1 MNKLNPCV
9 TGDTKVWTVEGLK
22 TFKELAETNDD
33 VNVYCL
39 DGDGNIKVSKM
50 FHPRVSGYNVELVKI
65 TLTDGTVLKAT
76 VNHMFLTDDGYVM
89 AGDLF
94 DGYKIVT
101 INKNIVTIPSDID
114 ENDKQFTEYTGTK
127 KGTVIK
133 KCEVSGEEFECIWD
147 EREICTREGYEADL
161 YNIKLHKVC
170 TSSNNYEYVTVEDV
184 EFLDKREDVYN
195 GTVAIYHNYFTVD
208 ENTNTIV
215 NQLNCGEY
223 DIITNVFL

>member
-9 TGDTKVWTVEGLK
+9 TGDTKVWTVEDLK

-161 YNIKLHKVC
+161 YNIKLNKVC

-195 GTVAIYHNYFTVD
+195 GTVAVYHNYFTVD

-215 NQLNCGEY
+215 NQLNCGE
-223 DIITNVFL
+223 

>member
-1 MNKLNPCV
+1 MNKITPCV
-9 TGDTKVWTVEGLK
+9 TGDTKVWTVEGFK
-22 TFKELAETNDD
+22 SFKELADAGDD

-65 TLTDGTVLKAT
+65 TLTDCTVLKAT
-76 VNHMFLTDDGYVM
+76 TNHMFLTDDGYVF

-101 INKNIVTIPSDID
+101 IKYPVILPFDID
-114 ENDKQFTEYTGTK
+114 EKDKQFTEYTGTK

-133 KCEVSGEEFECIWD
+133 RCEVSGEEFECVWD
-147 EREICTREGYEADL
+147 EREICTRDGYEADL
-161 YNIKLHKVC
+161 YNVKCGKVC
-170 TSSNNYEYVTVEDV
+170 TSSDNYEYKTVENV
-184 EFLDKREDVYN
+184 ELLGREDVYN
-195 GTVAIYHNYFTVD
+195 GTVAVYHNYFTVD

-215 NQLNCGEY
+215 NQLNCGE
-223 DIITNVFL
+223 

>member
-22 TFKELAETNDD
+22 TFKELADANDD

-76 VNHMFLTDDGYVM
+76 YNHMFLTDDGYVM

-101 INKNIVTIPSDID
+101 IKNNVVLPSDID
-114 ENDKQFTEYTGTK
+114 EEDKQFTEYTGTK

-161 YNIKLHKVC
+161 YNIKLQKVC
-170 TSSNNYEYVTVEDV
+170 TSSDNYEYKTVEDV
-184 EFLDKREDVYN
+184 EFIGREDVYN

-215 NQLNCGEY
+215 NQLNCGE
-223 DIITNVFL
+223 

>member
-76 VNHMFLTDDGYVM
+76 YNHMFLTDDGYVM

-101 INKNIVTIPSDID
+101 IKNNVVLPSDID
-114 ENDKQFTEYTGTK
+114 EEDKQFTEYTGTK

-161 YNIKLHKVC
+161 YNIKLNKVC
-170 TSSNNYEYVTVEDV
+170 TSSDNYEYKTVEDV
-184 EFLDKREDVYN
+184 EFLGREDVYN

-215 NQLNCGEY
+215 NQLNCGE
-223 DIITNVFL
+223 

>member
-1 MNKLNPCV
+1 MKKLNPCV
-9 TGDTKVWTVEGLK
+9 TGSTKVWTVEGLK

-39 DGDGNIKVSKM
+39 DSDGNIKISKM

-76 VNHMFLTDDGYVM
+76 VNHMFLTDICYIM

-114 ENDKQFTEYTGTK
+114 ENDKQFTEYIGTK

-147 EREICTREGYEADL
+147 EREICTREEYEADL
-161 YNIKLHKVC
+161 YNIKLQKVC
-170 TSSNNYEYVTVEDV
+170 TLSNNYEYVTVEDV
-184 EFLDKREDVYN
+184 EFLDERENVYN
-195 GTVAIYHNYFTVD
+195 GTVAVYHNYFTVD

-215 NQLNCGEY
+215 NQLNCGE
-223 DIITNVFL
+223 

>member
-22 TFKELAETNDD
+22 TFKELADANDD

-101 INKNIVTIPSDID
+101 IKNNVVLPSDID
-114 ENDKQFTEYTGTK
+114 EEDKQFTEYTGTK

-147 EREICTREGYEADL
+147 EREICTRKGYEADL
-161 YNIKLHKVC
+161 YNIKLNKVC

-195 GTVAIYHNYFTVD
+195 GTVAVYHNYFTVD
-208 ENTNTIV
+208 ESTNTIV
-215 NQLNCGEY
+215 NQLNCGE
-223 DIITNVFL
+223 

>member
-76 VNHMFLTDDGYVM
+76 YNHMFLTDDGYVM

-101 INKNIVTIPSDID
+101 IKNNVVLPSDID
-114 ENDKQFTEYTGTK
+114 EEDKQFTEYTGTK

-170 TSSNNYEYVTVEDV
+170 TSSDNYEYKTVEDV
-184 EFLDKREDVYN
+184 EFLGREDVYN

-215 NQLNCGEY
+215 NQLNCGE
-223 DIITNVFL
+223 

>member
-76 VNHMFLTDDGYVM
+76 VNHMFLTDDGYAM

-101 INKNIVTIPSDID
+101 INKNNVILPSDID
-114 ENDKQFTEYTGTK
+114 EEDKQFTEYTGTK

-161 YNIKLHKVC
+161 YNIKLQKVC
-170 TSSNNYEYVTVEDV
+170 TSSDNYEYKTVEDV
-184 EFLDKREDVYN
+184 EFLGREDVYN

-215 NQLNCGEY
+215 NQLNCGE
-223 DIITNVFL
+223 

>member
-9 TGDTKVWTVEGLK
+9 TGDTKVWTVDGLK

-195 GTVAIYHNYFTVD
+195 GTVAVYHNYFTVD

-215 NQLNCGEY
+215 NQLNCGE
-223 DIITNVFL
+223 